1 MYYQLLYSMLM
12 CLVLMC
18 MCVKRVGKL
27 TQTASTVMT
36 IKMTTRQSR
45 RQRSNF
51 YRTLDTQDTYRLR
64 NKLQAIGRNSSSSS
78 SLDTL

>member
-1 MYYQLLYSMLM
+1 
-12 CLVLMC
+12 
-18 MCVKRVGKL
+18 
-27 TQTASTVMT
+27 MT